1 MWFISYINML
11 NHPLYT
17 TYYNKNGN
25 GDTNQSLRGLLHGIW
40 YRVSQ
45 FGLSDQF
52 QGSDRKQIE
61 LSNKINFILTATTI
75 PVLMAG
81 LILHQHVMT
90 ICNLLV
96 ISVFAGCW
104 VLMYQ
109 GQFLLSR
116 VIGIFMLYNMQMVSM
131 ILCGS
136 NSGMDDILIT
146 TSMIPMMLLGK
157 INLKWIYFFIA
168 QCLLYYF
175 IYDTFTPWFDRFAMP
190 AAGQITVHNIMA
202 PVKILTLFITMYLLL
217 RTILD
222 TETEYEARQR
232 ILVEQ
237 RNYYF
242 NLLDSMPIHVIM
254 YDRDLR
260 YTYVNRDAC
269 KDKTISEW
277 IIGKTDMEYV
287 RYRNLDGTMAQKR
300 MEQLKASSDERQS
313 IEKEEEFI
321 NRQGQYH
328 AELRGTIPLFD
339 ELTGEL
345 REYFCYSIDITQRKE
360 AEKKLQET
368 ITALSRVN
376 AELKQ
381 FGYIVSH
388 DLKTPLRNI
397 STYLQIL
404 RRHVQLDAESNELID
419 QAVKSVKHM
428 NSMIQDIFMYA
439 SSDQA
444 NLQREEVDIAE
455 LIKVICENMSSVLDE
470 RNAKVKIKDNI
481 PLLYINRTH
490 ALHLFS
496 NMITNA
502 IKYNQSAAPWVE
514 IGTDGWEFYVRDNGI
529 GIKSQH
535 QQQIFELFKRLH
547 SQEEYEGTGVGLS
560 LCQKIISIYSGTI
573 KVESEYG
580 TGSTFRFSL
589 PGATHIRF

>member
-1 MWFISYINML
+1 
-11 NHPLYT
+11 
-17 TYYNKNGN
+17 
-25 GDTNQSLRGLLHGIW
+25 
-40 YRVSQ
+40 
-45 FGLSDQF
+45 
-52 QGSDRKQIE
+52 
-61 LSNKINFILTATTI
+61 
-75 PVLMAG
+75 
-81 LILHQHVMT
+81 
-90 ICNLLV
+90 
-96 ISVFAGCW
+96 
-104 VLMYQ
+104 MYQ